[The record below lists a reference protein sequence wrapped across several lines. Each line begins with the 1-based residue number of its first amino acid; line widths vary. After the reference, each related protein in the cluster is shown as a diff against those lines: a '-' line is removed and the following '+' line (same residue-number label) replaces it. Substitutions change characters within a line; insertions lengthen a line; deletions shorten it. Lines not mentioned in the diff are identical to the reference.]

1 MGNLWKINIINL
13 SKNCWKSRL
22 VATILYQ
29 SNFGAKFDP
38 ASYRKEEDL
47 SRLSSGKKKS
57 RTRFRERKKCQKR
70 RGKEGPWRQ
79 SKNPPQ
85 ILSRIYPPPKKLL
98 KEFRRPFLLA
108 SYWHKPDEGSFSSF
122 PVCLFPFG
130 FSRESVCFFSADL
143 SARSFFPWR
152 TENNSA
158 RKSRI

>member
-22 VATILYQ
+22 VATISEQ
-29 SNFGAKFDP
+29 FWS
-38 ASYRKEEDL
+38 EVW
-47 SRLSSGKKKS
+47 SRLVSELGKKTWVDSRREKKS